1 MTDSRIPPAHIVEK
15 SKELDFSKAIDC
27 LDLRKRSE
35 NFYFWFDNNYSHVN
49 AKYQEDEKNDNYLM
63 YNIFDCQLGYISW
76 LNDVLY
82 RMKPYQTKEGL
93 ISCYPTILDV
103 WKGRRVEMK
112 PGRFFKFVYPIAT
125 DKEVE
130 SLVAEL
136 KSVNMVPE
144 FDLIVSQEESAFL
157 DAYTTEYL
165 PKRSPRLN
173 NGQGYYIKRLDCSCM
188 QGKWA
193 ANNHPV
199 AVYASGDFWI
209 AYTKEKKTGKIGSRV
224 IYTEESASN
233 IYSVDDYA
241 TEILVKHL
249 QENDISKYIKF
260 EGKRIKR
267 IPYPGVEY
275 GIYTPYIDG
284 YCYLSKLDDS
294 FMVIEPDNKNTG
306 ICCNE
311 TKGYTYE
318 VVRKTC
324 ACCGERAVCDHIVLD
339 SYHDEVR
346 VCNSCFE
353 EYVFSVQLGHYINKN
368 DCYPNP
374 NDPNDYVTSRWFRRN
389 NYTQCEDSTW
399 HLESE
404 CVYVYD
410 KGIYHIDSDE
420 IEEFEGEY
428 YLKDDP
434 ELIKLK
440 RGKGMQ
446 KIETWGFKWK
456 HDWKYS
462 SHKSTP
468 YLEYSCQIEE
478 RLRDNYELDEN
489 GIAQRLPELPGLEM
503 MV

>member
-1 MTDSRIPPAHIVEK
+1 MTDSRMPPVHIVEK
-15 SKELDFSKAIDC
+15 SKELDFSKASDFIS
-27 LDLRKRSE
+27 LKRKYE
-35 NFYFWFDNNYSHVN
+35 NFYFWFDYNDSYVSQ
-49 AKYQEDEKNDNYLM
+49 KYAGDEKGEYRVFSDVYESIINY
-63 YNIFDCQLGYISW
+63 IGW
-76 LNDVLY
+76 LHDALY
-82 RMKPYQTKEGL
+82 RMKPYQTKGGL
-93 ISCYPTILDV
+93 VSCYPTILDV

-136 KSVNMVPE
+136 KAINMVPE
-144 FDLIVSQEESAFL
+144 FDLVVSQEESAFL

-173 NGQGYYIKRLDCSCM
+173 NGQGYYLKRLDSSCM

-193 ANNHPV
+193 ADKHPA

-224 IYTEESASN
+224 IYTAESASN
-233 IYSVDDYA
+233 IYSVDDHA

-318 VVRKTC
+318 GVRKTC
-324 ACCGERAVCDHIVLD
+324 AGCGERAVCDHVVLD

-346 VCNSCFE
+346 VCDSCFD
-353 EYVFSVQLGHYINKN
+353 EYVFSAQLGGFIDQDNA
-368 DCYPNP
+368 YPNP
-374 NDPNDYVTSRWFRRN
+374 LNPEDYVTSRWLRRN
-389 NYTQCEDSTW
+389 DYVQCQDDTW
-399 HLESE
+399 RLESE
-404 CVYVYD
+404 VVYVYNN
-410 KGIYHIDSDE
+410 GIYPFDSDE
-420 IEEFEGEY
+420 IEEFEGEW
-428 YLKDDP
+428 YLKNDP

-440 RGKGMQ
+440 RGKGIQ
-446 KIETWGFKWK
+446 KIETWGFKWLMN
-456 HDWKYS
+456 YRES
-462 SHKSTP
+462 RIASP
-468 YLEYSCQIEE
+468 YLEYTCEIQEV
-478 RLRDNYELDEN
+478 LRDNFQLNEN
-489 GIAQRLPELPGLEM
+489 GIAERLPELPGLE
-503 MV
+503 VY